1 MHRPPTSLWR
11 LLAPIALVVAVLG
24 APAQA
29 RDSWTH
35 LRPGVD
41 WLRRSVPGVVPQQVR
56 AARFD
61 LSRPEVSVHASVDLT
76 HSERTVA
83 TSTFGRHIGAI
94 AAINGDVSDGEVPV
108 GLAIGDGAQWHDPP
122 ASHAWSYFACDIFN
136 QCTIDTLP
144 PHDGSWAFLPA
155 LYPYR
160 YYNAVGG
167 EAELLLRDGVRG
179 PECDCPTCR
188 DARSAVGLDETGTIL
203 WFVVVEAGHA
213 GASGMTCGELRD
225 LLEELGVHD
234 AMMLAG
240 GPNSALWV
248 DGILRNYP
256 TEGREAVQ
264 ANHLAVMYT
273 PTADPQCTVRSRR
286 WCEESI
292 VRTCTGGRLVGERV
306 CADSEAGC
314 GSDGDWAFCVDPR
327 CPADDGLGTGCIDD
341 DHAVSC
347 TDGVYTERDCTGAG
361 LVCGTDDAGSAC
373 MDVRCAR
380 GPHTSLCIDS
390 SELARCVDGAYERS
404 ACADGTSCEEGPT
417 DAACVGPEPEPAPD
431 AGPGSDVEPGPD
443 AGTATDA
450 GADPGDSEAGDP
462 VDADSDP
469 VDATLDAD
477 GGDAD
482 AVVEDPR
489 DSIPTD
495 STPTDAAAADRSSPP
510 TEVDE
515 TPTDPAGAPADT
527 EPGTNTRRRNRACT
541 ATSGGRPHPGQV
553 AAWLVIF
560 AWRRRRTSK

>member
-327 CPADDGLGTGCIDD
+327 QTTDWAPAASTTTTRFRVPT
-341 DHAVSC
+341 AC
-347 TDGVYTERDCTGAG
+347 T
-361 LVCGTDDAGSAC
+361 
-373 MDVRCAR
+373 
-380 GPHTSLCIDS
+380 
-390 SELARCVDGAYERS
+390 RS
-404 ACADGTSCEEGPT
+404 ATA
-417 DAACVGPEPEPAPD
+417 
-431 AGPGSDVEPGPD
+431 PGPD
-443 AGTATDA
+443 SSVAPTTRGPPAWTF
-450 GADPGDSEAGDP
+450 GAPGVPTPASA
-462 VDADSDP
+462 
-469 VDATLDAD
+469 
-477 GGDAD
+477 
-482 AVVEDPR
+482 
-489 DSIPTD
+489 SIR
-495 STPTDAAAADRSSPP
+495 ASSPGVSTARTNGRP
-510 TEVDE
+510 VQTAL
-515 TPTDPAGAPADT
+515 PAKRARP
-527 EPGTNTRRRNRACT
+527 TRRAWGRNPSRRPMLGRALTWNPGPTQAPRPTQAPIRAT
-541 ATSGGRPHPGQV
+541 ARQGTP
-553 AAWLVIF
+553 
-560 AWRRRRTSK
+560 